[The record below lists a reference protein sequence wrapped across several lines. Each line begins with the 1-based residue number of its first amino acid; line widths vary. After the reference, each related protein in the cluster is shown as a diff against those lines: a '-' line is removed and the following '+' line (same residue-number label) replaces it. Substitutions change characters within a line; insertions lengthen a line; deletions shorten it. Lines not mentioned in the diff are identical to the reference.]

1 MPAST
6 LLTWTVYTAFNLPI
20 IGFVVAVPF
29 ARRLDEAL
37 AEKTPAGEATGITSY
52 ARVTAALGAVIL
64 TAFFWALKR
73 RVGLGKSMIYRLI
86 QEGKFPAPYK
96 LSPFAS
102 RWSDCEIVAWIDD
115 VKDGFEGK
123 KRKV

>member
-1 MPAST
+1 MSEVELRPE
-6 LLTWTVYTAFNLPI
+6 
-20 IGFVVAVPF
+20 
-29 ARRLDEAL
+29 RLIRIDE
-37 AEKTPAGEATGITSY
+37 
-52 ARVTAALGAVIL
+52 V
-64 TAFFWALKR
+64 KR

-86 QEGKFPAPYK
+86 QEEKFPAPYK

-102 RWSDCEIVAWIDD
+102 RWSDREVTAWIDD

>member
-1 MPAST
+1 MSEVEPR
-6 LLTWTVYTAFNLPI
+6 PE
-20 IGFVVAVPF
+20 
-29 ARRLDEAL
+29 RLIRIDE
-37 AEKTPAGEATGITSY
+37 
-52 ARVTAALGAVIL
+52 V
-64 TAFFWALKR
+64 KR

-86 QEGKFPAPYK
+86 QEEKFPAPYK

-102 RWSDCEIVAWIDD
+102 RWSDREVTAWIDD

>member
-1 MPAST
+1 MSEVEPR
-6 LLTWTVYTAFNLPI
+6 PE
-20 IGFVVAVPF
+20 
-29 ARRLDEAL
+29 RLIRIDE
-37 AEKTPAGEATGITSY
+37 
-52 ARVTAALGAVIL
+52 V
-64 TAFFWALKR
+64 KR

-96 LSPFAS
+96 LSPLAS
-102 RWSDCEIVAWIDD
+102 RWSDREVTAWIDD